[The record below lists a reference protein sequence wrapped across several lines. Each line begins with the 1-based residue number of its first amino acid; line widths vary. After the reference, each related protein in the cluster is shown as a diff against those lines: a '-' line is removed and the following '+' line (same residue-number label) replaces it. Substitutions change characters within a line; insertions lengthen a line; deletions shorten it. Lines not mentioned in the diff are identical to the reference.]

1 MKDIAEK
8 LEKLRKLKVGL
19 VSKKALKEYREEC
32 DVNNDVVCEVNEL
45 NKLLGKSYSG
55 KFKFDIC
62 EEEDINIDE
71 LKLRNQRIRDKLK
84 LEWFKANDKLSRAT
98 SEIERKLSLDD

>member
-1 MKDIAEK
+1 MERIIEK
-8 LEKLRKLKVGL
+8 LEQMRRLKVCL
-19 VSKKALKEYREEC
+19 VSKKKLQEYKEEC
-32 DVNNDVVCEVNEL
+32 GLQNDIVCEVNEL
-45 NKLLGKSYSG
+45 NRLLGKSYSG

-62 EEEDINIDE
+62 EEEDININE
-71 LKLRNQRIRDKLK
+71 LKLKNQKIRDRLK